1 MKICRQ
7 ALYVQI
13 IDGIGTVRACGWA
26 GYYLLGNL
34 RDSTMPEVFHSEA
47 AKQFRQTLIDG
58 TYDYCN
64 EENCP
69 YMANNILD
77 SQLVEVD
84 EIPEYPEII
93 SLAYDRRCNYHCTCC
108 ISRCDDKIDPAVQ
121 EKIENEIR
129 KSLPYVKTFSAN
141 GLGEFFVCDSM
152 MALVAEW
159 DPGKIADAKF
169 ELETNGSLF
178 HEKNWEGVKNIGDAD
193 LSVTLTVHSFDEAAY
208 QYLSGTKMK
217 IGQIVENLR
226 FVKKL
231 REEGKINFLEIAMV
245 MQERNFRT
253 LPEFIARCLN
263 EFGADK
269 VRVRRFL
276 PEKALDENIEWFF
289 DIRNPL
295 HPYHQEYL
303 EVMKHPIFQDPR
315 VFKWTGDHLS
325 NRGEI
330 PAKANYR
337 VLKDLFLLEDIG
349 MKLAGYFNQHGFGE
363 IILYAITEIAQAL
376 VKVLEG
382 QPVKIKYIYDRNTSL
397 KEWNG
402 LEVKK
407 PLHDSLVKTAEPLLV
422 TLVPRHNEMEEF
434 LRHQGYQ
441 GEVLCLDKI
450 LEGFRQEGK
459 NGYC

>member
-1 MKICRQ
+1 MKICKQ

-34 RDSTMPEVFHSEA
+34 RDNTMSEIFNSEA
-47 AKQFRQTLIDG
+47 AKRFRQTLIDG

-69 YMANNILD
+69 YMANNILE
-77 SQLVEVD
+77 SQLIEID
-84 EIPEYPEII
+84 EMPEYPEII

-108 ISRCDDKIDPAVQ
+108 VSRCDEKMDPVVL

-129 KSLPYVKTFSAN
+129 AALPYVKSFSAN
-141 GLGEFFVCDSM
+141 GLGEFFVSDSM
-152 MALVAEW
+152 MRLVSEWRPEKIEEAE
-159 DPGKIADAKF
+159 F
-169 ELETNGSLF
+169 TLETNGSLF
-178 HEKNWEGVKNIGDAD
+178 NEENWEKIKNIGDVNLNVA
-193 LSVTLTVHSFDEAAY
+193 LTVHSFDEAAY
-208 QYLSGTKMK
+208 QYLSGTKIK
-217 IGQIVENLR
+217 IDRIIENLK

-253 LPEFIARCLN
+253 LPDFVDRCLN

-276 PEKALDENIEWFF
+276 PEKAMDENIEWFF

-303 EVMKHPIFQDPR
+303 QVMKHPIFNDPR

-337 VLKDLFLLEDIG
+337 VMKDLFLIEDIG
-349 MKLAGYFNQHGFGE
+349 AKLEDYLRSHGYDS
-363 IILYAITEIAQAL
+363 IILYAITDIAKAL
-376 VKVLEG
+376 TKVLANQSIE
-382 QPVKIKYIYDRNTSL
+382 IKYIYDRNSRLET
-397 KEWNG
+397 WNG
-402 LEVKK
+402 LEVRK
-407 PLHDSLVKTAEPLLV
+407 PLHENLEKTTEPVLV
-422 TLVPRHNEMEEF
+422 TLVSRHNEMEEF
-434 LRHQGYQ
+434 LRVQGYE
-441 GEVLCLDKI
+441 GTILCLDKI
-450 LEGFRQEGK
+450 LEEFR
-459 NGYC
+459 

>member
-34 RDSTMPEVFHSEA
+34 RDNTMSEVYNSEA
-47 AKQFRQTLIDG
+47 AKRFRQTLIEG

-69 YMANNILD
+69 YMANNILE
-77 SQLVEVD
+77 SQLVEI
-84 EIPEYPEII
+84 EKIPEYPEIV

-108 ISRCDDKIDPAVQ
+108 ISRCDDKMDPVVQ
-121 EKIENEIR
+121 EKVEREIR
-129 KSLPYVKTFSAN
+129 AALPYVKTFSAN
-141 GLGEFFVCDSM
+141 GLGEFFVSDSM
-152 MALVAEW
+152 MELVSEW
-159 DPGKIADAKF
+159 KPEEIEVAKF
-169 ELETNGSLF
+169 ELETNGSLLN
-178 HEKNWEGVKNIGDAD
+178 EKNWKKVENIGDAD
-193 LSVTLTVHSFDEAAY
+193 LSVTLTVHSFEEAAY

-217 IGQIVENLR
+217 ISQMEENLR

-253 LPEFIARCLN
+253 LPDFIDRCLN

-276 PEKALDENIEWFF
+276 PEKAMDENIEWFF

-303 EVMKHPIFQDPR
+303 EVMKHPVFNDPR
-315 VFKWTGDHLS
+315 VFKWTGEHLS
-325 NRGEI
+325 NRGEL
-330 PAKANYR
+330 PAKANYK
-337 VLKDLFLLEDIG
+337 VLKDLFLTENVG
-349 MKLAGYFNQHGFGE
+349 EKLSDYFLSQGYRR
-363 IILYAITEIAQAL
+363 IILYAITDIAKAI
-376 VKVLEG
+376 VKVLQN
-382 QPVKIKYIYDRNTSL
+382 QPVKIEYIYDRNTCL
-397 KEWNG
+397 GEWEG
-402 LEVKK
+402 LEVRK
-407 PLHDSLVKTAEPLLV
+407 PLYKDLKKTKGPLLV
-422 TLVPRHNEMEEF
+422 TLVPRHGEMEGF
-434 LRHQGYQ
+434 LRHQGYE
-441 GEVLCLDKI
+441 GEILCLEQI
-450 LEGFRQEGK
+450 LENVKFQS
-459 NGYC
+459 

>member
-1 MKICRQ
+1 M
-7 ALYVQI
+7 
-13 IDGIGTVRACGWA
+13 
-26 GYYLLGNL
+26 
-34 RDSTMPEVFHSEA
+34 
-47 AKQFRQTLIDG
+47 
-58 TYDYCN
+58 
-64 EENCP
+64 
-69 YMANNILD
+69 LD
-77 SQLVEVD
+77 
-84 EIPEYPEII
+84 P
-93 SLAYDRRCNYHCTCC
+93 T
-108 ISRCDDKIDPAVQ
+108 VQ
-121 EKIENEIR
+121 EKIENEVR
-129 KSLPYVKTFSAN
+129 EALPYVKNFSAN
-141 GLGEFFVCDSM
+141 GLGEVFASEGM
-152 MALVAEW
+152 MKLISEWKPENIENAEF
-159 DPGKIADAKF
+159 D
-169 ELETNGSLF
+169 LETNGSLF
-178 HEKNWEGVKNIGDAD
+178 HEDNWEKIKNIGNAK
-193 LSVTLTVHSFDEAAY
+193 LNVALTVHSFDEAAY

-217 IGQIVENLR
+217 LGQVIQNLKFIR
-226 FVKKL
+226 GL
-231 REEGKINFLEIAMV
+231 RKEGKIDYLEIATV

-337 VLKDLFLLEDIG
+337 VLRDLFLIEDIG
-349 MKLAGYFNQHGFGE
+349 TKLAGYFNQHGFGE

-407 PLHDSLVKTAEPLLV
+407 PLHESLVQTAEPLLV

-450 LEGFRQEGK
+450 LEGFRQ
-459 NGYC
+459 C

>member
-34 RDSTMPEVFHSEA
+34 RDNTMSEVYNSEA
-47 AKQFRQTLIDG
+47 AKRFRQTLIEG

-69 YMANNILD
+69 YMANNILE
-77 SQLVEVD
+77 SQLVEI
-84 EIPEYPEII
+84 EKIPEYPEIV

-108 ISRCDDKIDPAVQ
+108 ISRCDDKMDPVVQ
-121 EKIENEIR
+121 EKVEREIR
-129 KSLPYVKTFSAN
+129 AALPYVKTFSAN
-141 GLGEFFVCDSM
+141 GLGEFFVSDSIM
-152 MALVAEW
+152 ELVSEW
-159 DPGKIADAKF
+159 KPEEIEGAKF
-169 ELETNGSLF
+169 ELETNGSLLN
-178 HEKNWEGVKNIGDAD
+178 EKNWKKVENIGDAD
-193 LSVTLTVHSFDEAAY
+193 LSVTLTVHSFEEAAY

-217 IGQIVENLR
+217 ISQMEENLR

-253 LPEFIARCLN
+253 LPDFIDRCLN

-276 PEKALDENIEWFF
+276 PEKAMDENIEWFF

-303 EVMKHPIFQDPR
+303 EVMKHPVFNDPR
-315 VFKWTGDHLS
+315 VFKWTGEHLS
-325 NRGEI
+325 NRGEL
-330 PAKANYR
+330 PAKANYK
-337 VLKDLFLLEDIG
+337 VLKDLFLTENVG
-349 MKLAGYFNQHGFGE
+349 EKLSDYFLSQGYRR
-363 IILYAITEIAQAL
+363 IILYAITDIAKAI
-376 VKVLEG
+376 VKVLQN
-382 QPVKIKYIYDRNTSL
+382 QPVKIEYIYDRNTCL
-397 KEWNG
+397 GEWEG
-402 LEVKK
+402 LEVRK
-407 PLHDSLVKTAEPLLV
+407 PLYKDLKKTKGPLLV
-422 TLVPRHNEMEEF
+422 TLVPRHGEMEGF
-434 LRHQGYQ
+434 LRHQGYE
-441 GEVLCLDKI
+441 GEILCLEQI
-450 LEGFRQEGK
+450 LENVKFQS
-459 NGYC
+459 

>member
-34 RDSTMPEVFHSEA
+34 RDNTMSEVYNSEA
-47 AKQFRQTLIDG
+47 AKRFRQTLIEG

-69 YMANNILD
+69 YMANNILE
-77 SQLVEVD
+77 SQLVEI
-84 EIPEYPEII
+84 EKIPEYPEIV

-108 ISRCDDKIDPAVQ
+108 ISRCDDKMDPVVQ
-121 EKIENEIR
+121 EKVEREIR
-129 KSLPYVKTFSAN
+129 AALPYVKTFSAN
-141 GLGEFFVCDSM
+141 GLGEFFVSDSM
-152 MALVAEW
+152 MELVSEW
-159 DPGKIADAKF
+159 KPEEIEGAKF
-169 ELETNGSLF
+169 ELETNGSLLN
-178 HEKNWEGVKNIGDAD
+178 EKNWKKVENIGDAD
-193 LSVTLTVHSFDEAAY
+193 LSVTLTVHSFEEAAY

-217 IGQIVENLR
+217 ISQMEENLR

-253 LPEFIARCLN
+253 LPDFIDRCLN

-276 PEKALDENIEWFF
+276 PEKAMDENIEWFF

-303 EVMKHPIFQDPR
+303 EVMKHPVFNDPR
-315 VFKWTGDHLS
+315 VFKWTGEHLS
-325 NRGEI
+325 NRGEL
-330 PAKANYR
+330 PAKANYK
-337 VLKDLFLLEDIG
+337 VLKDLFLTENVG
-349 MKLAGYFNQHGFGE
+349 EKLSDYFLSQGYRR
-363 IILYAITEIAQAL
+363 IILYAITDIAKAI
-376 VKVLEG
+376 VKVLQN
-382 QPVKIKYIYDRNTSL
+382 QPVKIEYIYDRNTCL
-397 KEWNG
+397 GEWEG
-402 LEVKK
+402 VEVRK
-407 PLHDSLVKTAEPLLV
+407 PLYKDLKKTKGPLLV
-422 TLVPRHNEMEEF
+422 TLVPRHGEMEGF
-434 LRHQGYQ
+434 LRHQGYE
-441 GEVLCLDKI
+441 GEILCLEQI
-450 LEGFRQEGK
+450 LENVKFQS
-459 NGYC
+459 

>member
-121 EKIENEIR
+121 EKIEGEIR

-178 HEKNWEGVKNIGDAD
+178 HEKNWERVKNIGDAD

-231 REEGKINFLEIAMV
+231 REKGKINFLEIAMV

-276 PEKALDENIEWFF
+276 PEKAMDENIEWFF

-303 EVMKHPIFQDPR
+303 EVMKHPIFKDPR

-337 VLKDLFLLEDIG
+337 VLRDLFLIEDIG
-349 MKLAGYFNQHGFGE
+349 TKLAGYFNQHGFGE

-407 PLHDSLVKTAEPLLV
+407 PLHESLVQTAEPLLV

-450 LEGFRQEGK
+450 LEGFRRE
-459 NGYC
+459 NT

>member
-1 MKICRQ
+1 MKICRRG
-7 ALYVQI
+7 LYVQI
-13 IDGIGTVRACGWA
+13 IDGIGTVRACSWA
-26 GYYLLGNL
+26 GYYILGNL
-34 RDSTMPEVFHSEA
+34 RDNTMLEVYHSDA
-47 AKQFRQTLIDG
+47 AKHFRQTLLDG

-69 YMANNILD
+69 WMANNMLE
-77 SQLVEVD
+77 SQMVEVD
-84 EIPEYPEII
+84 EIPKYPQII

-108 ISRCDDKIDPAVQ
+108 ISRCDSMLDPTVQ
-121 EKIENEIR
+121 EKIENEVR
-129 KSLPYVKTFSAN
+129 EALPYVKNFSAN
-141 GLGEFFVCDSM
+141 GLGEVFASEGM
-152 MALVAEW
+152 MKLISEWKPENIENAEF
-159 DPGKIADAKF
+159 D
-169 ELETNGSLF
+169 LETNGSLF
-178 HEKNWEGVKNIGDAD
+178 HEDNWEKIKNIGNAK
-193 LSVTLTVHSFDEAAY
+193 LNVALTVHSFDEAAY

-217 IGQIVENLR
+217 LGQVIQNLKFIR
-226 FVKKL
+226 GL
-231 REEGKINFLEIAMV
+231 RKEGKIDYLEIATV

-276 PEKALDENIEWFF
+276 PAKALDENIEWFF

-337 VLKDLFLLEDIG
+337 VLRDLFLIEDIG
-349 MKLAGYFNQHGFGE
+349 TKLAGYFNQHGFGE

-407 PLHDSLVKTAEPLLV
+407 PLHESLVQTAEPLLV

-450 LEGFRQEGK
+450 LEGFRQ
-459 NGYC
+459 C

>member
-34 RDSTMPEVFHSEA
+34 RDNTMSEVYNSEA
-47 AKQFRQTLIDG
+47 AKRFRQTLIEG

-69 YMANNILD
+69 YMANNILE
-77 SQLVEVD
+77 SQLVEI
-84 EIPEYPEII
+84 EKIPEYPEIV

-108 ISRCDDKIDPAVQ
+108 ISRCDDKMDPVVQ
-121 EKIENEIR
+121 EKVEREIR
-129 KSLPYVKTFSAN
+129 AALPYVKTFSAN
-141 GLGEFFVCDSM
+141 GLGEFFVSDSM
-152 MALVAEW
+152 MELVSEW
-159 DPGKIADAKF
+159 KPEEIEGAKF
-169 ELETNGSLF
+169 ELETNGSLLN
-178 HEKNWEGVKNIGDAD
+178 EKNWKKVENIGGAD
-193 LSVTLTVHSFDEAAY
+193 LSVTLTIHSFEEAAY

-217 IGQIVENLR
+217 ISQMEENLR

-253 LPEFIARCLN
+253 LPDFIDRCLN

-276 PEKALDENIEWFF
+276 PEKAMDENIEWFF

-303 EVMKHPIFQDPR
+303 EVMKHPVFNDPR
-315 VFKWTGDHLS
+315 VFKWTGEHLS
-325 NRGEI
+325 NRGEL
-330 PAKANYR
+330 PAKANYK
-337 VLKDLFLLEDIG
+337 VLKDLFLTENVG
-349 MKLAGYFNQHGFGE
+349 EKLSDYFLSQGYRR
-363 IILYAITEIAQAL
+363 IILYAITDIAKAI
-376 VKVLEG
+376 VKVLQN
-382 QPVKIKYIYDRNTSL
+382 QPVKIEYIYDRNTCL
-397 KEWNG
+397 GEWEG
-402 LEVKK
+402 LEVRK
-407 PLHDSLVKTAEPLLV
+407 PLYKDLKKTKGPLLV
-422 TLVPRHNEMEEF
+422 TLVPRHGEMEGF
-434 LRHQGYQ
+434 LRHQGYE
-441 GEVLCLDKI
+441 GKILCLEQI
-450 LEGFRQEGK
+450 LENVKFQS
-459 NGYC
+459 

>member
-1 MKICRQ
+1 MKICKQ
-7 ALYVQI
+7 ALFVQI

-34 RDSTMPEVFHSEA
+34 RDNTMSEVFNSEA
-47 AKQFRQTLIDG
+47 ALHFRQTLIDG

-69 YMANNILD
+69 YMANNILE
-77 SQLVEVD
+77 SQLIEID

-108 ISRCDDKIDPAVQ
+108 ISRSDEKMDPEIQ
-121 EKIENEIR
+121 NKIENEIR
-129 KSLPYVKTFSAN
+129 AALPYVRTFSAN
-141 GLGEFFVCDSM
+141 GLGEFFVSDSM
-152 MALVAEW
+152 MKLVSEW
-159 DPGKIADAKF
+159 KPNQIENSEF

-178 HEKNWEGVKNIGDAD
+178 TPENWEKVKNIGKAN
-193 LSVTLTVHSFDEAAY
+193 LKVFLTVHSFDEAAY
-208 QYLSGTKMK
+208 QYLSGTKIK
-217 IGQIVENLR
+217 IDRIVENLR
-226 FVKKL
+226 FVKTL
-231 REEGKINFLEIAMV
+231 REEGQINYLEIAMV

-253 LPEFIARCLN
+253 LPEFIDRCLN

-276 PEKALDENIEWFF
+276 PEKAMDENIEWFF

-303 EVMKHPIFQDPR
+303 EVMQHPIFKDPR

-325 NRGEI
+325 NRGEL

-337 VLKDLFLLEDIG
+337 VLRDLFFIENIG
-349 MKLAGYFNQHGFGE
+349 EKLSGYLKSKGYNR
-363 IILYAITEIAQAL
+363 IILYAISDIAKAL
-376 VKVLEG
+376 VKVLDKQE
-382 QPVKIKYIYDRNTSL
+382 IEIAYIYDRNTKL

-402 LEVKK
+402 YKVRK
-407 PLHDSLVKTAEPLLV
+407 PLHENLKETSEPLLV
-422 TLVPRHNEMEEF
+422 TLIARHHEMEEF
-434 LRHQGYQ
+434 LRHQGYE
-441 GEVLCLDKI
+441 GEILCLDEI
-450 LEGFRQEGK
+450 LENYR
-459 NGYC
+459 